1 MISDHHQGDFEIKRG
16 NFTSLSG
23 IPLSLGRIAD
33 NHFFLIYEAY
43 QLGFLFLEDI
53 FLFL

>member
-23 IPLSLGRIAD
+23 IIA
-33 NHFFLIYEAY
+33 NICSKYPPFLVVLLRHFLYMQMIY
-43 QLGFLFLEDI
+43 LFLW
-53 FLFL
+53 F